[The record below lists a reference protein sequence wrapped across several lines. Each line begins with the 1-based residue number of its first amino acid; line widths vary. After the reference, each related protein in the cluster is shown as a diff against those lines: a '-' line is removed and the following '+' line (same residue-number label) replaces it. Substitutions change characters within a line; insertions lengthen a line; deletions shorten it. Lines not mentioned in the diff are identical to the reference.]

1 MHFSFIATTAKCLL
15 GPIRLRLTLISLS
28 LVLIAGCVA
37 DQTPRLIET
46 AYPLSPNE
54 PRRRTGSDPAQVDP
68 GGASKPASTGTS
80 PEVSSSTRKPLPLAL
95 PVNGPARPATP
106 SFPRGRMRQDTDVK
120 TVADEQAVAVP
131 SPLVIPPPSG
141 EYPIDLATALKLA
154 DVSNPTIGAART
166 MILEALGMQMTARS
180 LLLPSLNSGV
190 SYHGQNGVL
199 QRSSGKIIQL
209 SQQSL
214 YIGAG
219 AGAVTAGTISIPGVN
234 IFTPLTDAWF
244 EPLVARQRLIGAQ
257 FHAGATANEILLDV
271 ALLDLELLGNQG
283 ILEAQRLS
291 ESQAYEIVKITDSF
305 AVTGQGRKAD
315 ADRAKAEWR
324 IRRADV
330 QKAEEAVAVTAA
342 RLANRLNLDPAVR
355 LTAVGGPLV
364 PIELLDLGAP
374 PQELIQLALQYRP
387 DLAERAAAIA
397 EAEARRKEEIGRP
410 LLPTLWLGFSG
421 GVFGGGSNLVPPLIG
436 KFAGRTDLDVFVYW
450 TLFNMGA
457 GNLALIKEREA
468 QIGQAIAERQRTIN
482 RARSEVMSALA
493 DARAAIGEIEMARR
507 ELVSSEQGFREDLD
521 RSRNNLGHPIE
532 VINSLNLLADARVSL
547 VKALVTYDQGQFR
560 LWVALGSPPPLVE
573 TGGPVVA
580 SSARY

>member
-1 MHFSFIATTAKCLL
+1 MHLSLVAATGDRPGVPT
-15 GPIRLRLTLISLS
+15 PLRLTLVSLS
-28 LVLIAGCVA
+28 LALIAGCVA
-37 DQTPRLIET
+37 DQTPRLVET
-46 AYPLSPNE
+46 AYPSSPDVLG
-54 PRRRTGSDPAQVDP
+54 RRSDSNPAQIDP
-68 GGASKPASTGTS
+68 CGVSKPASNGTS
-80 PEVSSSTRKPLPLAL
+80 REVSPSTRKPLPLPLAA
-95 PVNGPARPATP
+95 NESAREATRSVP
-106 SFPRGRMRQDTDVK
+106 PGGVRKDTDVK
-120 TVADEQAVAVP
+120 TVVDEPPAAVP
-131 SPLVIPPPSG
+131 SPLVIPPASG

-199 QRSSGKIIQL
+199 QRSSGKMIQL

-219 AGAVTAGTISIPGVN
+219 ASVVTAGTISIPGVN

-257 FHAGATANEILLDV
+257 FSAGATANEILLDV

-305 AVTGQGRKAD
+305 AATGEGRKAD
-315 ADRAKAEWR
+315 AERAKAEWR
-324 IRRADV
+324 IRRAET
-330 QKAEEAVAVTAA
+330 QKAEEAVAITAA

-374 PQELIQLALQYRP
+374 PQALIELALRYRP
-387 DLAERAAAIA
+387 DLAARSAAIA

-410 LLPTLWLGFSG
+410 LLPTLWVGFSG
-421 GVFGGGSNLVPPLIG
+421 GAFGGGSNLVPPLVG
-436 KFAGRTDLDVFVYW
+436 KFAGRTDLDVFAYW

-457 GNLALIKEREA
+457 GNLALIRERDAEV
-468 QIGQAIAERQRTIN
+468 GQAIAERQRTIN

-507 ELVSSEQGFREDLD
+507 ELVSSEQGFRQDLD

-532 VINSLNLLADARVSL
+532 VINSVNLLADARVNL
-547 VKALVTYDQGQFR
+547 VRALVLYDQAQFR
-560 LWVALGSPPPLVE
+560 LWVALGSPPPLIE
-573 TGGPVVA
+573 PGGPNAA
-580 SSARY
+580 SRAL

>member
-1 MHFSFIATTAKCLL
+1 MHLSFVAATGNRPGVLV
-15 GPIRLRLTLISLS
+15 PLRLTLASLC

-37 DQTPRLIET
+37 DQTTRRLES
-46 AYPLSPNE
+46 AYPSSPDA
-54 PRRRTGSDPAQVDP
+54 PLRRADSDPGQIDAGGVP
-68 GGASKPASTGTS
+68 LPPSTGASST
-80 PEVSSSTRKPLPLAL
+80 VSSSTRQPLPLPL
-95 PVNGPARPATP
+95 PASGSAPPTASRFPPGRTRPDP
-106 SFPRGRMRQDTDVK
+106 DVR
-120 TVADEQAVAVP
+120 TVGDQQAVAVP
-131 SPLVIPPPSG
+131 SRPVIPPPSG

-180 LLLPSLNSGV
+180 LLLPSLNSGA

-199 QRSSGKIIQL
+199 QRSSGKIIQV

-214 YIGAG
+214 YIGSG
-219 AGAVTAGTISIPGVN
+219 ASVVTAGTMSIPGVN
-234 IFTPLTDAWF
+234 IFTPLSDGWF

-257 FHAGATANEILLDV
+257 FHASATANEILLDV
-271 ALLDLELLGNQG
+271 ALLDLELLGNQA
-283 ILEAQRLS
+283 ILAAQRLS
-291 ESQAYEIVKITDSF
+291 ESQAYEIVKITGDF
-305 AVTGQGRKAD
+305 AATGEGRKAD
-315 ADRAKAEWR
+315 AERAKAEWR

-330 QKAEEAVAVTAA
+330 LKAEEAVAVTAA

-387 DLAERAAAIA
+387 DLAARAAAIA

-410 LLPTLWLGFSG
+410 LLPTLWLGYSG
-421 GVFGGGSNLVPPLIG
+421 GSFGGGSNLVPPLLG
-436 KFAGRTDLDVFVYW
+436 KFAGRSDFDVVVYW

-457 GNLALIKEREA
+457 GNLALIKERDA

-493 DARAAIGEIEMARR
+493 DGRAAVGEIEMARR
-507 ELVSSEQGFREDLD
+507 EIVSSDHGFHEDLD

-532 VINSLNLLADARVSL
+532 VINSLNLLADARVNL
-547 VKALVTYDQGQFR
+547 VKALVTYDKAQFR

-573 TGGPVVA
+573 TGGPA
-580 SSARY
+580 GGSPAR